1 MQSHRG
7 RHGLTRGARF
17 VALVATALIATLGTG
32 IVAGA
37 PPATAAQ
44 AAVGLATAD
53 NFAVLAG
60 AGITNTGPTTIT
72 GDIGT
77 FPTTTE
83 SGVGSVTLTG
93 TDHAGD
99 AVTQQAKD
107 DLVVAYTDAAGRG
120 PTTQVATDLAGQ
132 TLAPGVYGS
141 ADGTFSNTG
150 VLTLDGQNL
159 SNPVFVLQT
168 SSTLITSSASTVVLI
183 NGADACNVY
192 WQVGSSATLGT
203 ASVLRGTVL
212 ALTSITATTGA
223 TVEGRLLARNGAV
236 TLDTNTITRSSCAP
250 PVASTAT
257 ALTTSAPSVTAGSPV
272 TFTAAVTAS
281 DGTTPSGDVEFF
293 DGATSLGKVALS
305 GGTATLTTARLTTG
319 EHRITAVYLG
329 GPGYPA
335 SPSVGLS
342 QIVSSGPPDT
352 SGGPG
357 GPATPV
363 ETPPSFTG

>member
-17 VALVATALIATLGTG
+17 VALVALALVATIGTG

-37 PPATAAQ
+37 PSATAAQ

-53 NFAVLAG
+53 NFAVLGG

-77 FPTTTE
+77 FPTTSE
-83 SGVGSVTLTG
+83 SGVGSITLTG

-120 PTTQVATDLAGQ
+120 PTTQVASDLAGQ
-132 TLAPGVYGS
+132 TLAPGIYGS

-159 SNPVFVLQT
+159 ANPVFVLQT
-168 SSTLITSSASTVVLI
+168 SSTLITASASTVVLI

-203 ASVLRGTVL
+203 ASTLRGTVL

-272 TFTAAVTAS
+272 TFTAVVAAS
-281 DGTTPSGDVEFF
+281 DGSTPAGDVEFF
-293 DGATSLGKVALS
+293 DGATSLGKVALT
-305 GGTATLTTARLTTG
+305 GGTATLTTAGLTSG

-335 SPSVGLS
+335 SPPVGLS
-342 QIVSSGPPDT
+342 QIVT
-352 SGGPG
+352 SGSPGTPG